1 MKESTLVN
9 MKHDIGSVLGGL
21 QNTIKEL
28 VRINTLQQGMLETIK
43 RMPGYQEAIDKLL
56 DEQREEDAVKQ
67 VADMVEKEIE
77 NE

>member
-28 VRINTLQQGMLETIK
+28 VRINTLQQGILETIK
-43 RMPGYQEAIDKLL
+43 RMPGYEEAIEKLL
-56 DEQREEDAVKQ
+56 EEKREEDAVKK
-67 VADMVEKEIE
+67 VADMVDKEIA

>member
-1 MKESTLVN
+1 M
-9 MKHDIGSVLGGL
+9 
-21 QNTIKEL
+21 
-28 VRINTLQQGMLETIK
+28 QQGMLETIK

-56 DEQREEDAVKQ
+56 EEQREEDAVKQ